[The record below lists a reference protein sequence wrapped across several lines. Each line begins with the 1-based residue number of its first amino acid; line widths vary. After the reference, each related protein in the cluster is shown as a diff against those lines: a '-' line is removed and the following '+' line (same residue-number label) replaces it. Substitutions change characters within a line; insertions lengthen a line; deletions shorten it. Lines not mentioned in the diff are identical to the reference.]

1 ISRTLPRPIRG
12 RGRSLARIV
21 VMAGTFENGGGSRIR
36 VTEKTKRERGNSSLR
51 QRNELGLVG
60 DVREAAA
67 LPVRLGL
74 LDPFL
79 GGGDEIP
86 PDMARPFQ
94 RIPAEKHHPHGS
106 CRLRRDAVARPE

>member
-1 ISRTLPRPIRG
+1 
-12 RGRSLARIV
+12 
-21 VMAGTFENGGGSRIR
+21 MAGTFENGGASRIR
-36 VTEKTKRERGNSSLR
+36 AAEKTKREGNSSFR

-94 RIPAEKHHPHGS
+94 RIAAEKHHPHGP
-106 CRLRRDAVARPE
+106 CRLDRDAVARPENQKPRPLIAI

>member
-1 ISRTLPRPIRG
+1 
-12 RGRSLARIV
+12 
-21 VMAGTFENGGGSRIR
+21 MAGTFENGGGSRVR
-36 VTEKTKRERGNSSLR
+36 ATEKTKRERGNSSLR

-94 RIPAEKHHPHGS
+94 RIAAEKHHSHGS
-106 CRLRRDAVARPE
+106 CCLRRDPGARRETPAPRPLMASS